1 MTEGQSGDPA
11 QDKEGDPAQGSPEPP
26 GAPLVVELPE
36 TSPLVDVRDGPSF
49 EQEEQA
55 KDRAHKAE
63 MQQRE
68 HEHQK
73 EMQVLEHKH
82 RAGMQKLVLGA
93 VFAVLLIVFGLSLG
107 AVWSHAVAPEF
118 AIEMS
123 KFVLPSLVGSAAT
136 IVGAMFVSAGRKG
149 S

>member
-1 MTEGQSGDPA
+1 MTGGQP
-11 QDKEGDPAQGSPEPP
+11 GDPAQGQGGDTTPGSPEPAA
-26 GAPLVVELPE
+26 APLVVELPE
-36 TSPLVDVRDGPSF
+36 SSPLVDVLDGPSF

-55 KDRAHKAE
+55 KERAHKAL

-68 HEHQK
+68 HDHQK

-82 RAGMQKLVLGA
+82 RADMQKLVLGA
-93 VFAVLLIVFGLSLG
+93 VFAVLLIVFGLALG
-107 AVWSHAVAPEF
+107 AVWSHAVTPDF

>member
-1 MTEGQSGDPA
+1 M
-11 QDKEGDPAQGSPEPP
+11 
-26 GAPLVVELPE
+26 VELPE
-36 TSPLVDVRDGPSF
+36 SSPLVDLRDGPSF

-55 KDRAHKAE
+55 KDREHKAW

-73 EMQVLEHKH
+73 AMAVAEHKH

-93 VFAVLLIVFGLSLG
+93 VFAVLLIVFGLTLG
-107 AVWSHAVAPEF
+107 AVWNHAVTPDF
-118 AIEMS
+118 AIEIS

-136 IVGAMFVSAGRKG
+136 IVGAMFVSAGGKG